1 MLFAV
6 LRVMC
11 RHSTGPSLSW
21 MIHRSVWGGLKNPWK
36 QNIKK
41 WGKLKSFPNY
51 YFFKIYSIDLHH
63 IVSYI
68 NKNEPTISKHVTD

>member
-6 LRVMC
+6 LCVVC

-21 MIHRSVWGGLKNPWK
+21 MIHRSVWRG
-36 QNIKK
+36 
-41 WGKLKSFPNY
+41 LKSFPNY
-51 YFFKIYSIDLHH
+51 KIYSIDLHH

-68 NKNEPTISKHVTD
+68 NKNEPTISKHATD